1 MTKSDS
7 IKNLSAALAK
17 AQAKLQNAK
26 NTADNP
32 FYKSKYAPLGE
43 VLDLVRPVL
52 AENGLAVIQYPSSDD
67 GKTISIHTMLVHES
81 GEYIDFDP
89 LTLTAEKIT
98 PQGAGAAITY
108 GRRYSVSG
116 IFNIASEDDDDGN
129 SLEGKNGQKKDDKPS
144 KKPEVIKPQTI
155 NKSQLAILQGLIK
168 KTNTHEKDL
177 LAHYKIDKLENMNV
191 SIYEHA
197 LAVLKKKNATE

>member
-89 LTLTAEKIT
+89 LSLTAEKIT

-129 SLEGKNGQKKDDKPS
+129 SLEKPQNGVKQPS
-144 KKPEVIKPQTI
+144 KTI
-155 NKSQLAILQGLIK
+155 NKSEAMVLEGLIS
-168 KTNTHEKDL
+168 KTGTDKEKF
-177 LAHYKIDKLENMNV
+177 LAYYKVDKPEQMTKEM
-191 SIYEHA
+191 YEHA
-197 LAVLKKKNATE
+197 ISILKKKNATA

>member
-89 LTLTAEKIT
+89 LSLTAEKIT

-129 SLEGKNGQKKDDKPS
+129 SLEKPQNGVKQPS
-144 KKPEVIKPQTI
+144 KTI
-155 NKSQLAILQGLIK
+155 NKSEVMVLEGLISKTETDK
-168 KTNTHEKDL
+168 KKFLDY
-177 LAHYKIDKLENMNV
+177 YKVDKPEQMTKEM
-191 SIYEHA
+191 YEHA
-197 LAVLKKKNATE
+197 LAILKKKNATA

>member
-43 VLDLVRPVL
+43 VLDLIRPVL

-129 SLEGKNGQKKDDKPS
+129 SLEGSKPKTTNEKFNKDTTTAIP
-144 KKPEVIKPQTI
+144 ITI
-155 NKSQLAILQGLIK
+155 NQSEVMILEGLIK
-168 KTNTHEKDL
+168 KTGTDKEKF
-177 LAHYKIDKLENMNV
+177 LAYYKVDKPEQMTKEM
-191 SIYEHA
+191 YEHA
-197 LAVLKKKNATE
+197 LAVLKKKNTTA

>member
-129 SLEGKNGQKKDDKPS
+129 SLEGSKPKTTNEKFNKDTTTAIP
-144 KKPEVIKPQTI
+144 ITI
-155 NKSQLAILQGLIK
+155 NQSEVMILEGLIK
-168 KTNTHEKDL
+168 KTGTDKEKF
-177 LAHYKIDKLENMNV
+177 LAYYKVDKPEQMTKEM
-191 SIYEHA
+191 YEHA
-197 LAVLKKKNATE
+197 ISILKKKNTTA

>member
-1 MTKSDS
+1 MIKSES

-17 AQAKLQNAK
+17 AQAALQNAK
-26 NTADNP
+26 NTANNP
-32 FYKSKYAPLGE
+32 FYKSKYAPLGD
-43 VLDLVRPVL
+43 VLDLIRPVL
-52 AENGLAVIQYPSSDD
+52 ADNSLAIIQYPSSED
-67 GKTISIHTMLVHES
+67 GKTISVHTMLTHES

-129 SLEGKNGQKKDDKPS
+129 SLE
-144 KKPEVIKPQTI
+144 KKPEPPKKIDDTKAQVIYDLLQKTNSDVPAFLKYYGVTHVEDMTVEVWA
-155 NKSQLAILQGLIK
+155 KATKALQG
-168 KTNTHEKDL
+168 
-177 LAHYKIDKLENMNV
+177 KLTKGEG
-191 SIYEHA
+191 
-197 LAVLKKKNATE
+197 

>member
-43 VLDLVRPVL
+43 VLDLIRPVL

-129 SLEGKNGQKKDDKPS
+129 SLEGSKPKTTNEKFNKDTTTAIP
-144 KKPEVIKPQTI
+144 ITI
-155 NKSQLAILQGLIK
+155 NQSEVMILEGLIK
-168 KTNTHEKDL
+168 KTGTDKEKF
-177 LAHYKIDKLENMNV
+177 LAYYKVDKPEQMTKEM
-191 SIYEHA
+191 YEHA
-197 LAVLKKKNATE
+197 ISILKKKNATA

>member
-129 SLEGKNGQKKDDKPS
+129 SLEGNKPKTTNEKFNKDTTTAIP
-144 KKPEVIKPQTI
+144 ITI
-155 NKSQLAILQGLIK
+155 NQSEVMILEGLIK
-168 KTNTHEKDL
+168 KTGTDKEKF
-177 LAHYKIDKLENMNV
+177 LAYYKVDKPEQMTKEM
-191 SIYEHA
+191 YEHA
-197 LAVLKKKNATE
+197 LAVLKKKNTTA

>member
-1 MTKSDS
+1 MTKSES
-7 IKNLSAALAK
+7 IKNLAVALTK
-17 AQAKLQNAK
+17 VQSKLQNAK

-43 VLDLVRPVL
+43 VLDLIRPVL
-52 AENGLAVIQYPSSDD
+52 AEHGLSVIQYPSSDD

-129 SLEGKNGQKKDDKPS
+129 SLEGSKP
-144 KKPEVIKPQTI
+144 I
-155 NKSQLAILQGLIK
+155 NKSEAMVLEGLIK
-168 KTNTHEKDL
+168 KTGTDKEKF
-177 LAHYKIDKLENMNV
+177 LAYYKVDKPESLTADQ
-191 SIYEHA
+191 YKHA
-197 LAVLKKKNATE
+197 IAVLNKKNTTT